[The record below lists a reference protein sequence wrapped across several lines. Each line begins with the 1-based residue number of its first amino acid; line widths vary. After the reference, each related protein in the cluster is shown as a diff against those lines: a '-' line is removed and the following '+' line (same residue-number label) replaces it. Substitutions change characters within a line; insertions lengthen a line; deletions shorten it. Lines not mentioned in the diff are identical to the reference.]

1 MRTPRNNESS
11 FEREKEKCE
20 VISLSFSC
28 LVPQALTQAG
38 GNVKINV
45 DRIAAKSG
53 RNGGNFA
60 AELNHHHLAVFLAA
74 IRCRLPPTQLF
85 FAFLCFAELLVLQRA
100 GLSQFISLTLL
111 QRQCVGR
118 TTTSNQAENLKTNLI
133 FDDVLIEAA
142 EFWKKMHHG
151 QISTSGDH

>member
-1 MRTPRNNESS
+1 MLGDAYGAAVVEALSWKELQDNDGG
-11 FEREKEKCE
+11 KEKHE
-20 VISLSFSC
+20 EAKQGKAGSLFFQLFS
-28 LVPQALTQAG
+28 LPGGRG

-118 TTTSNQAENLKTNLI
+118 TTTSNQAQNL
-133 FDDVLIEAA
+133 
-142 EFWKKMHHG
+142 
-151 QISTSGDH
+151 